1 MRNLFFVIVN
11 IMESFREAEERE
23 RMENDRGIEVESVR
37 EKTEKRENRQK
48 REKRQNRLRKQK

>member
-23 RMENDRGIEVESVR
+23 MGGGERDG
-37 EKTEKRENRQK
+37 
-48 REKRQNRLRKQK
+48 